1 MRQFESEFSE
11 TQGSVHAF
19 LYLGTTRIWTV
30 ESYIGQTHII
40 RVLNRART
48 SYCSFLLHFFEIE
61 SAIQIK
67 LSIN

>member
-40 RVLNRART
+40 RVLNRARRIV
-48 SYCSFLLHFFEIE
+48 HFFYI
-61 SAIQIK
+61 SSK
-67 LSIN
+67 LNQQYK